1 MRAHLHRFLSFLQ
14 HERRAS
20 SETVR
25 AYRANLE
32 EWLCFLEDRLG
43 REAAPGD
50 LDLGGLRAFL
60 ASRHDHDQS
69 VTIARKLAA
78 IRSFYRFL
86 QRSQVISENV
96 AMLLRPRKAQRAL
109 PQFLTPEQAAAL
121 VEAPAAGPEEPGA
134 DAVSEEVAAAEAARD
149 AALLEMIYGAGLRVS
164 EAVGLDLGHITP
176 GEDGGEGPEE
186 ALLLIRVVRGK
197 GRKDRVVPAGRK
209 AVEALRHYLAY
220 RAALCGPQSDA
231 DAAEALFLS
240 AKGRR
245 LGVRCVRRILD
256 QHAAAAGVGK
266 THPHALR
273 HSYATHL
280 LGSGADLRSIQ
291 ELLGHQHLTTTARY
305 AHADVQY
312 LMEQYANHPR
322 ADRSP
327 KR

>member
-1 MRAHLHRFLSFLQ
+1 MLARMRAHLDRYLSFLR

-32 EWLCFLEDRLG
+32 EWLGFLAERLG
-43 REAAPGD
+43 RAAAPAD
-50 LDLGGLRAFL
+50 LDLAGLRAFL
-60 ASRHDHDQS
+60 ASLHDHDQP

-78 IRSFYRFL
+78 IRSFYRYL
-86 QRSQVISENV
+86 QRSRVVSENV
-96 AMLLRPRKAQRAL
+96 ALLLRPKKAPRAL
-109 PQFLTPEQAAAL
+109 PEFLSPEQAAAL
-121 VEAPAAGPEEPGA
+121 VEAPAADEGPTE
-134 DAVSEEVAAAEAARD
+134 DTSEEVAAAEAARD

-176 GEDGGEGPEE
+176 GEGGGPEQG
-186 ALLLIRVVRGK
+186 LLLLRVVRGK

-209 AVEALRHYLAY
+209 AAEALRHYLAC
-220 RAALCGPQSDA
+220 RAALRGPGTS
-231 DAAEALFLS
+231 ALDEPVFLS

-256 QHAAAAGVGK
+256 RHAAAAGVGK

-322 ADRSP
+322 ADRQQ
-327 KR
+327 KK